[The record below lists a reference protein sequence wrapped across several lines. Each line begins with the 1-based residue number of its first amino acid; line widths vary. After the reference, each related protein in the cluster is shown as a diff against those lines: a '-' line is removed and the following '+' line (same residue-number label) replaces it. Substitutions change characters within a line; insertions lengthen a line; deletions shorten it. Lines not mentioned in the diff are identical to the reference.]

1 MLSSRIGEIEVMGNL
16 AGQEERSGERGAISI
31 KTLLVLFVVGVVAF
45 LIIKLA
51 PVYIEQT
58 KVNHDVTELARVA
71 AVRGF
76 KEDKINQEIKRL
88 RGEYE
93 LPENGINYVGGGD
106 KGVQIA
112 INYQRNIDLIVTTYA
127 WKVEYT
133 VVGKD
138 L

>member
-1 MLSSRIGEIEVMGNL
+1 MSNI
-16 AGQEERSGERGAISI
+16 AGKEARSGERGAISI
-31 KTLLVLFVVGVVAF
+31 KALLALVVTGVVIF
-45 LIIKLA
+45 LVVKVA

-58 KVNHDVTELARVA
+58 KVDHDVTELARVA

-93 LPENGINYVGGGD
+93 LPDNGINFVGGGD
-106 KGVQIA
+106 KGIQIA
-112 INYQRNIDLIVTTYA
+112 INYQRNIDLLVTTYA
-127 WKVEYT
+127 WKVERT

>member
-1 MLSSRIGEIEVMGNL
+1 MTTGEMIMSNL
-16 AGQEERSGERGAISI
+16 TDKQARADERGAISI
-31 KTLLVLFVVGVVAF
+31 KALLVLVFVGVAAF
-45 LIIKLA
+45 LVIKLA

-58 KVNHDVTELARVA
+58 RVIHDVTEVARVA
-71 AVRGF
+71 AVRGW
-76 KEDKINQEIKRL
+76 KEDRINQDIKRI

-93 LPENGINYVGGGD
+93 LPENGISYMAGLDKD

-112 INYQRNIDLIVTTYA
+112 ISYQRNIDLFVTTYT
-127 WKVEYT
+127 WKVDRT

>member
-1 MLSSRIGEIEVMGNL
+1 MSNVDGKEP
-16 AGQEERSGERGAISI
+16 RSGERGAISI
-31 KTLLVLFVVGVVAF
+31 KALLALIMTGVVIF
-45 LIIKLA
+45 LVVKVA

-71 AVRGF
+71 AVRGW
-76 KEDKINQEIKRL
+76 KEDRINQDLKRI

-93 LPENGINYVGGGD
+93 LPENGINFVGGGD

-112 INYQRNIDLIVTTYA
+112 ITYQRNIDLLVTTYA
-127 WKVEYT
+127 WKVDHT
-133 VVGKD
+133 VIGKD

>member
-1 MLSSRIGEIEVMGNL
+1 MSNFAVKE
-16 AGQEERSGERGAISI
+16 ARSGERGAISI
-31 KTLLVLFVVGVVAF
+31 KALLALIITGVVIF
-45 LIIKLA
+45 LVVKIA

-58 KVNHDVTELARVA
+58 KVSHDVTELARVA

-93 LPENGINYVGGGD
+93 LPENGINFVGGGD

-112 INYQRNIDLIVTTYA
+112 ITYQRDIDLLVTTYA
-127 WKVEYT
+127 WKVDHT
-133 VVGKD
+133 VIGKD